1 VKSGVNSDG
10 GLPARLLSAPVT
22 RLSEDDALALYHD
35 ADLLDLG
42 VSAQRVRR
50 SFHGDGPV
58 TFLVDRNIN
67 YTNICVNRC
76 RFCAFFRDEQSSQA
90 FLLGHDDI
98 EDRVD
103 EAVRQGA
110 TQVMLQ
116 GGLHPGLG
124 LEWFTTL
131 FRRIKER
138 HAVHLHSLSPPEIHH
153 LAALSGET
161 VPHVLHL
168 LAEAGLDSLPGG
180 GAEILVDHVRR
191 RISPLKIRSAQW
203 LAVMEAAHAAGIPTT
218 ATMMFGVGETSRDR
232 IKHLQRVRDLQDRTG
247 GFLSFI
253 PWSFQPANTDL
264 GEGGAST
271 LAYLRTLAV
280 SRIFLDNIPNIQ
292 GSWVTQ
298 GPEVGQISLHFGAN
312 DLGSIMLEENVVR
325 AAGTSHRLTREEMV
339 RTILATGYLCAQ
351 RDTLFNIIKA
361 CG

>member
-1 VKSGVNSDG
+1 MKPGIPRCGDHPVRP
-10 GLPARLLSAPVT
+10 LRAPVA
-22 RLSEDDALALYHD
+22 RPSEDDALALYHD

-76 RFCAFFRDEQSSQA
+76 RFCAFYRDEQSTEA
-90 FLLGHDDI
+90 FLLGHDEI
-98 EDRVD
+98 LHRVD

-110 TQVMLQ
+110 TQIMLQ
-116 GGLHPGLG
+116 GGLHPGVGLG
-124 LEWFTTL
+124 WFTTL

-138 HAVHLHSLSPPEIHH
+138 HTIHLHSLSPPEIHH
-153 LAALSGET
+153 LAASSGQT
-161 VPHVLHL
+161 IPHVLHL

-203 LAVMEAAHAAGIPTT
+203 LDVMGAAHAAGIPTT
-218 ATMMFGVGETSRDR
+218 ATMMFGAGETIRDR
-232 IKHLQRVRDLQDRTG
+232 IEHLRRVRDLQDRTE

-264 GEGGAST
+264 GEGGSST
-271 LAYLRTLAV
+271 LDYLRTLAV
-280 SRIFLDNIPNIQ
+280 SRIFLDNIPNVQ

-312 DLGSIMLEENVVR
+312 DLGSIMLEENVVK
-325 AAGTSHRLTREEMV
+325 AAGISYRLTREEMEQL
-339 RTILATGYLCAQ
+339 ILTAGYPCAQ
-351 RDTLFNIIKA
+351 RDTLFNILRT